1 MSRNENRLVSRHEI
15 STLAGIN
22 SGQPVAGNRS
32 GQQRADQ
39 AEAISELYG
48 PLAQRVRGGGPQTGY
63 LQLLVCSVF
72 VRNRAPEQWA
82 KVTDLVAEAVADQS
96 DPTKLLD
103 SIGEIADAV
112 LREHGVPQGMQR
124 VFARLRPTAVEDVAQ
139 VLRTCHDLGHDSL
152 PALLDRFAAWGQ
164 HDGGELHTP
173 PGIVQLVT
181 DSLLGAVTGPV
192 QCHDPYLR
200 SGEFLSRAASV
211 VPGIVTSGFGRHPDQ
226 LRLAAM
232 TIAAHGAEAT
242 GLVPGDALAPDSKLR
257 TPKRFDFVV
266 TNPPFNQKASGKW
279 PVPAGG
285 WPFGTPPKKNGN
297 FAWLQRV
304 FASLSDG
311 GRAAVIMPNQA
322 GVSEDKAELTIRAAM
337 VDQGVVECVV
347 ALPPGLFAT
356 TAVPVSIWFL
366 VRQKDTRDSVLFI
379 DARATGEKN
388 ASQRRLSEG
397 DVRSFVEILHEWH
410 LGTSEFKPKEL
421 GRGGIAVAASL
432 AKIRDLGYSLSPAD
446 HRPIPGTVATENAVP
461 LDTLCEIQAGPSNAI
476 LKKLQTVDNGVPI
489 IAPAQLRHRGI
500 TAENTKQVSPED
512 AARLK
517 KYQLRDRDILCART
531 GTLGPCAIA
540 DRRTAGSLFA
550 TGLIRLRV
558 RDLAKVDPH
567 YVIAFLS
574 LPSTVTWIEN
584 KAAGTTIPSISSA
597 NLGKLPVPLPP
608 LDEQQRIGAELA
620 EADAGIVA
628 LHKQIQIAEDERTN
642 TVIALFANPRL
653 A

>member
-1 MSRNENRLVSRHEI
+1 MSRNENRLVSRHEF

-22 SGQPVAGNRS
+22 SGRPVAGNRS
-32 GQQRADQ
+32 GRRRADQ

-48 PLAQRVRGGGPQTGY
+48 PIAQRVRGGGPQTDY

-72 VRNRAPEQWA
+72 VRTRAPKQWA

-96 DPTKLLD
+96 DPAELLD
-103 SIGEIADAV
+103 SIGEIADTV
-112 LREHGVPQGMQR
+112 LREHDVPEGMR
-124 VFARLRPTAVEDVAQ
+124 RAFARLQPTAVEDVAQ
-139 VLRTCHDLGHDSL
+139 VLRTCHDLSHDSL

-164 HDGGELHTP
+164 HDGTELHTP
-173 PGIVQLVT
+173 SGIVQLMT
-181 DSLLGAVTGPV
+181 DSLLGEVTGPV

-200 SGEFLSRAASV
+200 SGEFLSRAAAV
-211 VPGIVTSGFGRHPDQ
+211 VPGVVTSGFGRHPDQ

-232 TIAAHGAEAT
+232 TIAAHGAGAT
-242 GLVPGDALAPDSKLR
+242 GLVPGDALAADSRLHP
-257 TPKRFDFVV
+257 PKRFDFVV
-266 TNPPFNQKASGKW
+266 TNPPFNQKASREW

-297 FAWLQRV
+297 FAWLQHV
-304 FASLSDG
+304 FTSLSDG

-337 VDQGVVECVV
+337 VDQGAVECIV

-366 VRQKDTRDSVLFI
+366 VRQKKIRHSVLFI
-379 DARATGEKN
+379 DARATGGKN
-388 ASQRRLSEG
+388 GGQRRLSE
-397 DVRSFVEILHEWH
+397 DNVRSIVEILHEWR
-410 LGTSEFKPKEL
+410 LGATEFRSKNL

-432 AKIRDLGYSLSPAD
+432 AEIRDRGYSLSPAD
-446 HRPIPGTVATENAVP
+446 HRPIPGTVATEDAVP

-500 TAENTKQVSPED
+500 TDEHTKRVSRED
-512 AARLK
+512 AARLE

-540 DRRTAGSLFA
+540 DHKTAGALFA

-567 YVIAFLS
+567 YLVAFLS

-597 NLGKLPVPLPP
+597 NLGKLPVPLPS
-608 LDEQQRIGAELA
+608 LDEQQRIGAKL
-620 EADAGIVA
+620 ADADADIVA
-628 LHKQIQIAEDERTN
+628 LHKRIQIAEDERTK
-642 TVIALFANPRL
+642 TAIALFANPRL

>member
-1 MSRNENRLVSRHEI
+1 MSRHKI

-22 SGQPVAGNRS
+22 SGQPATGNRF
-32 GQQRADQ
+32 GRQRSDHT
-39 AEAISELYG
+39 EAISELYG
-48 PLAQRVRGGGPQTGY
+48 PLAHRVRGGGPQTDY
-63 LQLLVCSVF
+63 LNLLVCSVF
-72 VRNRAPEQWA
+72 VRTRAPEQWA
-82 KVTDLVAEAVADQS
+82 KVTDLVADGVADQS
-96 DPTKLLD
+96 DPTELLD
-103 SIGEIADAV
+103 SIGEIADTV
-112 LREHGVPQGMQR
+112 LREHGVPEGMR
-124 VFARLRPTAVEDVAQ
+124 RAFARLQPTAVEDVAQ

-164 HDGGELHTP
+164 RDGSELHTP

-181 DSLLGAVTGPV
+181 DSLLGEVTGPV

-200 SGEFLSRAASV
+200 SGEFLSRAAAV

-242 GLVPGDALAPDSKLR
+242 GLVPGDALAPDGKLH

-266 TNPPFNQKASGKW
+266 TNPPFNQKASGEW

-297 FAWLQRV
+297 YAWLQRV

-337 VDQGVVECVV
+337 VDRGVVECVV
-347 ALPPGLFAT
+347 ALPPGLFPT

-388 ASQRRLSEG
+388 AGQRRLSED
-397 DVRSFVEILHEWH
+397 DVRSIIDVLHAWR
-410 LGTSEFKPKEL
+410 LGAGEFKPKDL
-421 GRGGIAVAASL
+421 GRGGIAVGASL
-432 AKIRDLGYSLSPAD
+432 ADIRDLGYSLSPAD
-446 HRPIPGTVATENAVP
+446 HRPIPGTVAAENAVP
-461 LDTLCEIQAGPSNAI
+461 LHTLCEIQAGPSNAI
-476 LKKLQTVDNGVPI
+476 LKKLPTVDNGVPI

-500 TAENTKQVSPED
+500 TDEHTKRVSPKD
-512 AARLK
+512 AARLE

-540 DRRTAGSLFA
+540 DHSTAGALFA

-558 RDLAKVDPH
+558 RDLAKVDPR
-567 YVIAFLS
+567 YLVAFLT

-597 NLGKLPVPLPP
+597 NLGKLPVPLPSM
-608 LDEQQRIGAELA
+608 DEQQRIGADL
-620 EADAGIVA
+620 ADADADIVA
-628 LHKQIQIAEDERTN
+628 LHKQIQNAEDERTN
-642 TVIALFANPRL
+642 TAIAFFANLRL